1 MGETVLIND
10 PGSKV
15 DANSTDMKN
24 RKPYGM
30 RRSEAAAMAAEM
42 KIPNAGTMGLND
54 LMVAIEMQPKKPAK
68 KPTKKAKK

>member
-10 PGSKV
+10 PGSNV

-30 RRSEAAAMAAEM
+30 RRSELMVEAEGMKIAGFAEM
-42 KIPNAGTMGLND
+42 TRD
-54 LMVAIEMQPKKPAK
+54 ELMVAIEMQPKKPAK
-68 KPTKKAKK
+68 KAKK

>member
-15 DANSTDMKN
+15 DANLTDMKN

-30 RRSEAAAMAAEM
+30 RRSELAAEAKGM
-42 KIPNAGTMGLND
+42 KIAGFAEMTRD
-54 LMVAIEMQPKKPAK
+54 ELMVAIEMQPKKPAK
-68 KPTKKAKK
+68 KAKK